1 MLQPIRY
8 SPSTPDPKLDD
19 ILSRQIEFTPELE
32 ATVNHIVSEVR
43 TRGDDAVL
51 SFTKEFDGV
60 DLTMADLVVTDDE
73 LDAAVK
79 KADPAFLS
87 VIESAAAN
95 IRRFHENQKKPSW
108 FVEDG
113 DGVIL
118 GKRIVPIERVGL
130 LVPGASAPLFS
141 TLLMAAV
148 PAKIAGVPHIA
159 VATPPQP
166 DGDVHPTVL
175 AAARIAG
182 VDRVYRA
189 FGAQAV
195 AALAYGTETF
205 TRVDKLVGPGH
216 PVVQIAKKVV
226 FGRVD
231 IDTIAGPSEIVVLA
245 DSKAD
250 PRHIAADM
258 LSQAEH
264 GSGYEAA
271 VCITPDPE
279 IAKRVAEELRK
290 QLADL
295 SHREAAELALSR
307 FGAIIVVDDIPQG
320 VQLVNEI
327 APEHVELIVDNPWQ
341 VQAGIRHAG
350 AIFLGAA
357 SSEPVG
363 DYFAGTNHI
372 LPTAGAARYA
382 SSVGVGTFQK
392 DISLI
397 SYTDERLR
405 KSAGAIIQMA
415 EAEGLDG
422 HANAI
427 RVRLQTPEDE

>member
-1 MLQPIRY
+1 VLEPIRY
-8 SPSTPDPKLDD
+8 TSTSRDQKLRD
-19 ILSRQIEFTPELE
+19 ILSRRIEFTPELE
-32 ATVNHIVSEVR
+32 ATVNHIVSEVEAK
-43 TRGDDAVL
+43 GDSAVL

-60 DLTMADLVVTDDE
+60 DLSADQLIVTPDE
-73 LDAAVK
+73 LDAAVR
-79 KADPAFLS
+79 KADPALVQ
-87 VIESAAAN
+87 VIEKAAAN
-95 IRRFHENQKKPSW
+95 IRRFHEVQKKPSW

-141 TLLMAAV
+141 TLLMAAI
-148 PAKIAGVPHIA
+148 PARIAGVPHIA

-166 DGDVHPTVL
+166 DGDIHPAVL
-175 AAARIAG
+175 TAAKIAG

-195 AALAYGTETF
+195 AALAFGTKTF

-216 PVVQIAKKVV
+216 PVVQIAKKRV
-226 FGRVD
+226 FGLVG
-231 IDTIAGPSEIVVLA
+231 IDTIAGPSEIVVIA
-245 DSKAD
+245 DHTAV
-250 PRHIAADM
+250 PRHVAADM

-271 VCITPDPE
+271 VCITPDPD
-279 IAKRVAEELRK
+279 IAAAVAEELEK
-290 QLADL
+290 QLVDL
-295 SHREAAELALSR
+295 SHREAAEQALSR
-307 FGAIIVVDDIPQG
+307 YGAIVVVDDLPQAIS
-320 VQLVNEI
+320 LVNEI
-327 APEHVELIVDNPWQ
+327 APEHVELIVEDPWGLQ
-341 VQAGIRHAG
+341 TGIRNAG

-382 SSVGVGTFQK
+382 SSVGVDTFLK
-392 DISLI
+392 EISLI

-405 KSAGAIIQMA
+405 KSAGAIMQMA

-427 RVRLQTPEDE
+427 RVRLQSPEIE